1 MLGAIYCWPSYF
13 VFHKNLN
20 HYPMF
25 IMGGNPSIQIGS
37 NTLTNKKFLNIFF
50 HYSWEFSIILGFHI
64 VVIKGGTSFANKTG
78 KLRAPLSHWPK
89 TYNLIFFHEYTCY
102 WKPESTSSPL
112 SQALGENWRKCLLED
127 AKEAETHLWIPS
139 GQTHGTTNFLNF
151 AFLWSPLWSPFYFSF
166 WIFMAQALGLFS
178 WGKKHS
184 FGHCPREQKG

>member
-1 MLGAIYCWPSYF
+1 MLFGSCHLILITIHHFQKVRRQCWGQYIVDRVISFSIKKLKP
-13 VFHKNLN
+13 L
-20 HYPMF
+20 PMF
-25 IMGGNPSIQIGS
+25 IMG
-37 NTLTNKKFLNIFF
+37 TLPYRLGQTLWQQKNSKYFF

-102 WKPESTSSPL
+102 WKPERTSSPPP
-112 SQALGENWRKCLLED
+112 QALGENWRKCLLED

-151 AFLWSPLWSPFYFSF
+151 AFLWSPWFYDRHF
-166 WIFMAQALGLFS
+166 
-178 WGKKHS
+178 
-184 FGHCPREQKG
+184 